1 MERYDALSN
10 SFGTHKIKY
19 TLQCG
24 ACRGSFTTHALANR
38 KGARVMFTDI
48 FEMIDESDLECMEFD
63 HLRLRFDEEGLLLE
77 FLNDEG
83 EVAMAVDQYWFDI
96 DRARLIVG
104 IEIVKFEEWNSD
116 DQNDRGFKD
125 DR

>member
-1 MERYDALSN
+1 MKRYDGIGN

-24 ACRGSFTTHALANR
+24 PCRGSFTTQVLGNC

-48 FEMIDESDLECMEFD
+48 FEMIDESDLGRMELD
-63 HLRLRFDEEGLLLE
+63 HLRLRFDEKGLIIE

-83 EVAMAVDQYWFDI
+83 KEVMAVDQYWNDI
-96 DRARLIVG
+96 DRERFIVG
-104 IEIVKFEEWNSD
+104 IEIVEFEEE
-116 DQNDRGFKD
+116 
-125 DR
+125 